1 MFLIFSS
8 SFSYSWILVFERDKN
23 SAQLFTSSFSSAST
37 WAVYLSS
44 GIGTFR
50 ALNYKHRNNELLLIS
65 PGVPS
70 KGLKAA
76 NCNRSYKNTFSIP
89 SGTSRHLGHST
100 GKSIRLATGAQGSSA
115 SSLAGDLGQFSHYNE
130 LQFLHLIKRGRL
142 DDLKEPCSSKV
153 ILISLFFKN
162 FIYFGCATQHVGS

>member
-1 MFLIFSS
+1 M
-8 SFSYSWILVFERDKN
+8 
-23 SAQLFTSSFSSAST
+23 
-37 WAVYLSS
+37 
-44 GIGTFR
+44 
-50 ALNYKHRNNELLLIS
+50 LIS

-162 FIYFGCATQHVGS
+162 FIYFGCATQHVGSSLPDHGRLPVPPCSGKAESTPLDHQGSPLISL